1 MTPRI
6 LAAALAT
13 CLAVVPLGAHH
24 AYPGFEPTPTVFE
37 GRVESLTIANPH
49 TLVDLK
55 AADGQRY
62 RVILM
67 AASGLGRLFAH
78 GAAEMATRI
87 RVNDTLVISGR
98 LKRGAELIEV
108 CSAQIDD
115 AQGVP
120 VYPPNR
126 ASITQ
131 LQGSGQRPGSSLR

>member
-67 AASGLGRLFAH
+67 GASGFGRFFAH

-87 RVNDTLVISGR
+87 RVNDTLVVSGR

-120 VYPPNR
+120 IYPPNR
-126 ASITQ
+126 SSITQ

>member
-1 MTPRI
+1 MSLKV
-6 LAAALAT
+6 LAAVLAT

-24 AYPGFEPTPTVFE
+24 SYPGFEPTATVFE
-37 GRVESLTIANPH
+37 GRVESLTLANPH

-87 RVNDTLVISGR
+87 RVNDTIVVSGR
-98 LKRGAELIEV
+98 LKRGADLIEV

-115 AQGVP
+115 ARGAP

-126 ASITQ
+126 PAITP
-131 LQGSGQRPGSSLR
+131 LQGSGQRPASSFR